1 MRRLDAV
8 YPGYGFTS
16 HVGYITPGHS
26 AIVRRLGPS
35 AIHRRSFDARCYAEL
50 ADEALEAELVTT
62 ARA

>member
-1 MRRLDAV
+1 
-8 YPGYGFTS
+8 
-16 HVGYITPGHS
+16 VGYITPRHS

-50 ADEALEAELVTT
+50 EDGAAETGFAAA